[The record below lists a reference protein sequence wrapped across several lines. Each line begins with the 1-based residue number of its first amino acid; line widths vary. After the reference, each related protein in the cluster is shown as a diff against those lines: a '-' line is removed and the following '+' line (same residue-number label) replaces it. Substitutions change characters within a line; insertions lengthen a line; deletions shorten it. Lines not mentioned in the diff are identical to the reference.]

1 MRRRTFITLLGSVV
15 LEPSQLLAQE
25 TNRLPR
31 VGFLAM
37 GTNHPSFGVFAEALG
52 GFGWIDGKTV
62 ALVPRF
68 AQLGK
73 PEQFDPL
80 AKELVEDRVSVI
92 VALINPEILA
102 ARRATSTIP
111 IVMMLGIDPVGRGI
125 VRTLAQPG
133 GNVTGL
139 AWDADRGFIAKS
151 VELLR
156 ELLPNARKIGLVID
170 PAFPFFAD
178 AIEAARQGALGLGLE
193 LHTAE
198 VRTPDALENAFSNLR
213 TAPVDAVLVGGGSML
228 FGSRRRIAQFALVNR
243 LPVMWVNREGVEA
256 GGLLSYGPNLRDLW
270 RRSAIYVDK
279 LLRGAVAANLPI
291 EQPTKFELVVNLTT
305 AKALGL
311 DVPSK
316 LLALA
321 DEVIE

>member
-1 MRRRTFITLLGSVV
+1 MRRRTFITLVGSVV

-25 TNRLPR
+25 TSRLPR

-37 GTNHPSFGVFAEALG
+37 GTNHPSFGVFEEALG
-52 GFGWIDGKTV
+52 GFGWTDGKTV

-68 AQLGK
+68 AQFGK

-198 VRTPDALENAFSNLR
+198 VRTPDELENAFSNLR

-243 LPVMWVNREGVEA
+243 LPVIWVNREGVEA

-270 RRSAIYVDK
+270 RR
-279 LLRGAVAANLPI
+279 NLCR
-291 EQPTKFELVVNLTT
+291 
-305 AKALGL
+305 
-311 DVPSK
+311 
-316 LLALA
+316 
-321 DEVIE
+321 

>member
-1 MRRRTFITLLGSVV
+1 MRRRAFITLLGSVV
-15 LEPSQLLAQE
+15 LEPSRLLAEE
-25 TNRLPR
+25 TSRLPR

-52 GFGWIDGKTV
+52 GFGWIDGRTV

-80 AKELVEDRVSVI
+80 AKELVENRVSVI

-111 IVMMLGIDPVGRGI
+111 IVMMLGIDPVGRGV

-139 AWDADRGFIAKS
+139 AWDADRGFIAKC

-156 ELLPNARKIGLVID
+156 ELLPNAKK
-170 PAFPFFAD
+170 
-178 AIEAARQGALGLGLE
+178 
-193 LHTAE
+193 
-198 VRTPDALENAFSNLR
+198 N
-213 TAPVDAVLVGGGSML
+213 
-228 FGSRRRIAQFALVNR
+228 
-243 LPVMWVNREGVEA
+243 WV
-256 GGLLSYGPNLRDLW
+256 SY
-270 RRSAIYVDK
+270 
-279 LLRGAVAANLPI
+279 
-291 EQPTKFELVVNLTT
+291 
-305 AKALGL
+305 
-311 DVPSK
+311 
-316 LLALA
+316 
-321 DEVIE
+321 

>member
-31 VGFLAM
+31 VAFLAM

-52 GFGWIDGKTV
+52 GFGWIDGRTV

-139 AWDADRGFIAKS
+139 AWDADRGSIAKS

-198 VRTPDALENAFSNLR
+198 VRTPGELENAFSNLR